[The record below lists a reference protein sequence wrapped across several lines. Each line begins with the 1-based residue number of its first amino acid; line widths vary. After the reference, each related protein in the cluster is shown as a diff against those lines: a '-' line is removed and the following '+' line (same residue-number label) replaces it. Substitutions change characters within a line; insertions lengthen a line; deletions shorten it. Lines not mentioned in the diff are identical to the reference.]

1 MPRVRPARLVP
12 PSLHPLGSS
21 LKKEALGAKLKGRLR
36 LLVRK
41 SRKSRRSLKAVA
53 RCHDRHLVFVKEH
66 YQSIPATP
74 EPSRSVWVD

>member
-41 SRKSRRSLKAVA
+41 EQEIATESKSRRSL
-53 RCHDRHLVFVKEH
+53 
-66 YQSIPATP
+66 S
-74 EPSRSVWVD
+74 